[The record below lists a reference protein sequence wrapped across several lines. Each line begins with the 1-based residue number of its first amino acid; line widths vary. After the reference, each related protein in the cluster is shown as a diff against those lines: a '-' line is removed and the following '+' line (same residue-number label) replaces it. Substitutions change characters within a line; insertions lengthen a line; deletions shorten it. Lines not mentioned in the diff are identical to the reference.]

1 MSEIQSL
8 CLSAAEPDLELLENV
23 RRGMA
28 ITADLTRSD
37 LLLVYPRNQDQVV
50 VAAQARPRS
59 ITSLYHNSL
68 VGDTLTWQDSPI
80 ILEAWR
86 RSWPMRAQRQLL
98 PSSAPIVQHVYPIR
112 GRDGAPI
119 AFLSM
124 ESSLIQVER
133 HNGRHR
139 SFRHAVDWLRWMCIR
154 GELANAEHLSP
165 FGEWDGVLLVDGQR
179 RITYMSGIANN
190 LYRRLGYMDDLRN
203 KRLNVLNTDDDEMA
217 AQAILTKQPLERE
230 CIEGSE
236 GLIWI
241 RKVLPVWPP
250 TTMRGQLQGLRTPRA
265 NNNEVRAVLIMI
277 RDETEQRRKQE
288 ELDVKSTMI
297 QEVHH
302 RVKNNLQTVA
312 ATLRMQARRTTEPEA
327 LQAIDEAVARILSVA
342 VIHEFLS
349 KSESQIINV
358 KEITQRII
366 TQSRQVSAAPGHQ
379 IAFSVDGPSISLPS
393 QQATACALII
403 NELIQNAV
411 EHGFEKTLS
420 GRVHIVLRDDGDRVH
435 LEVRNDGD
443 PLPQDFDLAQ
453 SPSLGLQIVRTLV
466 QADLHGQVSIKNVDG
481 EVVATVE
488 FPKRT
493 AK

>member
-1 MSEIQSL
+1 M
-8 CLSAAEPDLELLENV
+8 ELLE
-23 RRGMA
+23 RIRQGMPIA
-28 ITADLTRSD
+28 ADLSRSD
-37 LLLVYPRNQDQVV
+37 LLLVCPCNAEQVV
-50 VAAQARPRS
+50 VVAQAHPHS
-59 ITSLYHNSL
+59 IHSLYDKDL
-68 VGDTLTWQDSPI
+68 VGSIVTRQEFPSI
-80 ILEAWR
+80 FEASWR
-86 RSWPMRAQRQLL
+86 QSLPKRGQREL
-98 PSSAPIVQHVYPIR
+98 PGGAPIVQQVHLIR
-112 GRDGAPI
+112 GQNGSPL
-119 AFLSM
+119 AFLTF
-124 ESSLIQVER
+124 ETSLIQVER
-133 HNGRHR
+133 HRSRHS
-139 SFRHAVDWLRWMCIR
+139 SFRHAVEWVKEMCVR
-154 GELANAEHLSP
+154 GELANAAALTP